1 MWKFFELAWSLSWG
15 DGIALLAGLFVFWYG
30 KKWIDNR
37 FSGMN
42 KKKRRELKAVFKE
55 ALHEW
60 ESEVEYLGRP
70 GYKWENNQWVKKE
83 NTEK

>member
-1 MWKFFELAWSLSWG
+1 MWKFFEWAWSLSWG
-15 DGIALLAGLFVFWYG
+15 DGIALLACLFVFWYG

-42 KKKRRELKAVFKE
+42 NKKRRELKAIFKE

-60 ESEVEYLGRP
+60 ESKVEYLGRP
-70 GYKWENNQWVKKE
+70 GYKWENNQWVKTDDTK
-83 NTEK
+83 

>member
-1 MWKFFELAWSLSWG
+1 
-15 DGIALLAGLFVFWYG
+15 
-30 KKWIDNR
+30 
-37 FSGMN
+37 MN